1 MSTISL
7 KNVSYTYRNRYQSVT
22 AVNGVSFAFDTGKV
36 YAIVGKSGSGKTT
49 LLSMLSGLDL
59 PTEGEVLYEGV
70 STEKMNRD
78 RYRREDVAVI
88 YQNFNLF
95 PLMTVRENIMYPV
108 RLQGHSKA
116 EAKAKA
122 SEMLEKVGLTE
133 QQAKRFPSMLS
144 GGEQQRVAI
153 ARALASNSR
162 VILADEPTG
171 NLDVGNSH
179 NIAEILCDLAH
190 TMDYCVIIVTHDL
203 AVAGLADVQ
212 VRMVDGKIH
221 ENGFSEEKGAENA
234 EKRPESEENGAKTA
248 ENA

>member
-1 MSTISL
+1 MSILEL
-7 KNVSYTYRNRYQSVT
+7 KNVSYVYKNRYQSVT
-22 AVNGVSFAFDTGKV
+22 AVDGVNFSFDSGKV

-59 PTEGEVLYEGV
+59 PTDGEVLYDGV
-70 STEKMNRD
+70 STAKMDRD

-108 RLQGHSKA
+108 RLQKHTRA
-116 EAKAKA
+116 EALKKA

-153 ARALASNSR
+153 ARALASNVR

-179 NIAEILCDLAH
+179 NIAEILCELGH
-190 TMDYCVIIVTHDL
+190 SMDYCVIIVTHDP
-203 AVAGLADVQ
+203 AVASLADIQ
-212 VRMVDGKIH
+212 VHMVDGRILEQPTEG
-221 ENGFSEEKGAENA
+221 ENEAGKPEKPAESAEN
-234 EKRPESEENGAKTA
+234 KEETK

>member
-1 MSTISL
+1 MSILEL
-7 KNVSYTYRNRYQSVT
+7 KNVSYIYKNRYQSVT
-22 AVNGVSFAFDTGKV
+22 AVDSVSYAFETGKV
-36 YAIVGKSGSGKTT
+36 YALVGKSGSGKTT

-59 PTEGEVLYEGV
+59 PTEGEVLYEGI

-88 YQNFNLF
+88 YQGFNLF

-108 RLQGHSKA
+108 RLQGKSKGDA
-116 EAKAKA
+116 RKIAA
-122 SEMLEKVGLTE
+122 EMLEKVGLTE

-153 ARALASNSR
+153 ARALAANSR

-171 NLDVGNSH
+171 NLDVENSR
-179 NIAEILCDLAH
+179 NIAEILCHLAH
-190 TMDYCVIIVTHDL
+190 EMDYCVIIVTHDL
-203 AVAGLADVQ
+203 AVAELADIQ
-212 VRMVDGKIH
+212 VRMKDGRLLT
-221 ENGFSEEKGAENA
+221 EVENA
-234 EKRPESEENGAKTA
+234 QNLEKPK